1 MMMVLLSIQEMSEQ
15 LGIRLLNEKRIDP
28 SMQDSFEYFF
38 PQIQSQEHTILNQW
52 DYRKCCEMQQQE
64 LGLKICIKYF
74 IKFNL
79 ISTICHKYFVKRVI

>member
-38 PQIQSQEHTILNQW
+38 PKYNPKNTRFSINGTTGNVV
-52 DYRKCCEMQQQE
+52 KCNNKN
-64 LGLKICIKYF
+64 LG
-74 IKFNL
+74 
-79 ISTICHKYFVKRVI
+79 